1 MENGKWKIIGAAS
14 AELCLHELCRV
25 VTIIAEGN
33 GKLSEQRG
41 QSYACISYAEL
52 TNERE
57 QSMLA

>member
-1 MENGKWKIIGAAS
+1 MRKWKM
-14 AELCLHELCRV
+14 E
-25 VTIIAEGN
+25 N

-41 QSYACISYAEL
+41 QSYACMSYAEL